1 MERFARRVGED
12 FRAWAESLSGPPLVC
27 AHFDADGLT
36 SAALLA
42 RAWGLWRNARPEVR
56 IVGRGENVWD
66 ATFAESLEGVDLD
79 GLVFADLGM
88 RERAPRPDVP
98 LLVIDHHVSAGTPE
112 GAVVIH
118 GEGMEPTPST
128 ALLAYY
134 CAKGLVGE
142 RAEAWLW
149 LAAMGLVGDMAEDFA
164 EVEAAKKAYGIT
176 NIRKAVSLVN
186 APRRGA
192 SGDARPALEL
202 LLKAD
207 SPKDVLSGGH
217 PETEVCLQAKDEVKA
232 ATAEARRAAPKFG
245 SKYGGEVAFV
255 RIDTPAQVHPV
266 IAQQWAG
273 RLKGAKVFVANT
285 GYIPGQVNF
294 SGRTKGEGSLI
305 DWLAENRPEGA
316 NAEHYGNGHPK
327 AAGGALKV
335 EVWNAWMEELGF
347 GEEMRV

>member
-1 MERFARRVGED
+1 MGEQ
-12 FRAWAESLSGPPLVC
+12 FKAWAESLSGPPLVC

-36 SAALLA
+36 SAALLV

-66 ATFAESLEGVDLD
+66 AEFAHSLEGVELD

-88 RERAPRPDVP
+88 RETAPRPEVP
-98 LLVIDHHVSAGTPE
+98 LCIIDHHVSTGVPN

-142 RAEAWLW
+142 RAEEWLW

-192 SGDARPALEL
+192 SGDATPALEL
-202 LLKAD
+202 LLKAE
-207 SPKDVLSGGH
+207 SPKDVLSGGY
-217 PETEVCLQAKDEVKA
+217 PETEVCLQAKEEVKA
-232 ATAEARRAAPKFG
+232 ATAEARRAAPKFSSKLG
-245 SKYGGEVAFV
+245 SEVAIV
-255 RIDTPAQVHPV
+255 MIDTPCQVHPV

-273 RLKGAKVFVANT
+273 RLKLAKVFVANR
-285 GYIPGQVNF
+285 GYVPGRVHF

-305 DWLAENRPEGA
+305 KWLAEHRPEGA
-316 NAEHYGNGHPK
+316 SPEHYGNGHPK
-327 AAGGALKV
+327 AAGGALDV
-335 EVWNAWMEELGF
+335 EVWNGWVKKLGF
-347 GEEMRV
+347 GEEVWV